1 MPCAL
6 SVGDVLDTEPV
17 WLWQRKE
24 KYLQLSGIEARLSSP
39 QAITLGTD
47 ISIVILILILDV
59 SDYVSLWLSVNSCSA
74 SAMSRNAAGGK
85 LCS

>member
-6 SVGDVLDTEPV
+6 SIGTVLAPEPL

-24 KYLQLSGIEARLSSP
+24 KYLHLSGIEARLSS
-39 QAITLGTD
+39 QQSVTISTD
-47 ISIVILILILDV
+47 IAFVILIRKLDV
-59 SDYVSLWLSVNSCSA
+59 SDYVSLWFSLNSCSA

-85 LCS
+85 LSI